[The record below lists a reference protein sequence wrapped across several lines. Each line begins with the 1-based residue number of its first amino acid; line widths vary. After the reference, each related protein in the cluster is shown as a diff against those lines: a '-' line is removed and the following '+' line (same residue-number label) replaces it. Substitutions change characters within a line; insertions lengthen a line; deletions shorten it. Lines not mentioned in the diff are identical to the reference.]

1 MDKPVLSSALEDY
14 LETIYQL
21 INQQRFARVK
31 EIAKARNVKPGS
43 VSQAL
48 RRLSDMGLV
57 TYTRRE
63 YIGLTPQGEREAL
76 RVLTRHQLLKRFF
89 REILDMPADAAE
101 EQACVMEHTLA
112 NEGLDRLVRFFEFI
126 AICPMKPP
134 GFFENFHRCSVV
146 HDDVPKCEHDCD
158 GMMPHRDASANVY
171 LAEVKPG
178 QEKKVAQVEASG
190 GLRQRL
196 LDIGILPN
204 EQITIDRVSQT
215 GDRFWIRLKG
225 NQFELSR
232 EEARVVKVAP
242 CSQAAADRVK

>member
-1 MDKPVLSSALEDY
+1 MDKPFLSSALEDY

-31 EIAKARNVKPGS
+31 EIAGARNVKPGS

-57 TYTRRE
+57 TYVRRE
-63 YIGLTPQGEREAL
+63 YVGLTPEGEREAL
-76 RVLTRHQLLKRFF
+76 RVLTRHKLLKRFF

-101 EQACVMEHTLA
+101 EQACLMEHTLA

-134 GFFENFHRCSVV
+134 GFFENFHRCSLV
-146 HDDVPKCEHDCD
+146 HEDIPQCGHDCD
-158 GMMPHRDASANVY
+158 STMVHKDAAVNVY
-171 LAEVKPG
+171 LSEIEPG
-178 QEKKVAQVEASG
+178 QERKVAQVEATG

-204 EQITIDRVSQT
+204 EYIAIDRVSKT

-232 EEARVVKVAP
+232 EEAGVVKVTR
-242 CSQAAADRVK
+242 CSHTASTRIE